1 MLWTKAIPK
10 DRAAEE
16 LARRHE
22 AVVEVPDAFVYI
34 AALIG
39 ILTDKLGFRKSIEA
53 NAGVLGDGTAI
64 PMMSY
69 GLVEYLM
76 GLDLTHCDVLELG
89 GGESTGFWAARTK
102 SVLTFETDPQW
113 AKTLEAKALPGVTV
127 RASTAVTLA
136 ADIARLDSR
145 FDIIVVDPSANR
157 HACARAALPRLKP
170 GGFVLLDNSD
180 WYPNTARLL
189 READLIQVDYPDFR
203 PAHYFR
209 AAASLFLH
217 RDFRPKPRLD
227 RLPLPCIGGKDIGP
241 NNQWDTVT
249 PP

>member
-10 DRAAEE
+10 DAAAEAQ
-16 LARRHE
+16 ARRHE
-22 AVVEVPDAFVYI
+22 AVVEVPDALVYL

-39 ILTDKLGFRKSIEA
+39 ILTDKLGFRKSVET
-53 NAGVLGDGTAI
+53 NAGILGDGTPI

-89 GGESTGFWAARTK
+89 GGDSTGFWSARTK
-102 SVLTFETDPQW
+102 SVLTFETNPQW
-113 AKTLEAKALPGVTV
+113 AKSVEAKALANVTV
-127 RASTAVTLA
+127 RAATAQTLA
-136 ADIARLDSR
+136 ADIARLGTG
-145 FDIIVVDPSANR
+145 FDIIVIDAAANR
-157 HACARAALPRLKP
+157 HACARAALGKLKP
-170 GGFVLLDNSD
+170 GGFILLDNSD
-180 WYPNTARLL
+180 WYPNTTQLL

-203 PAHYFR
+203 PAHYVR
-209 AAASLFLH
+209 AAASLFLR
-217 RDFRPKPRLD
+217 RDFRPRPRLD

-241 NNQWDTVT
+241 DNLWDTVT